1 MKFFKILA
9 TAALAV
15 SGLAA
20 PVSVKAAWGEWEEY
34 CTATFDAK
42 WWYRKPMTDLKVDR
56 RVDTSNPDRVQYR
69 VNGMFGEAE
78 NNAPVDLIINANFA
92 VHAPTAGDVAIWID
106 DQKVETLQLYDKM
119 ETIYLCDAQ
128 TYYETYFPNNPEM
141 ALQYEDASYFRMETG
156 TFHIYSY
163 YHYADGTVPYLDA
176 FFVDQA
182 QGPETLR
189 LISPEFKNYVPEFGS
204 ATFSTV
210 GDEYFYNIPVTINDL
225 SQVKMTVCEGEVSN
239 IRPVCEGMNDGTI
252 SCITVQE
259 DGSAMLPFAGTAG
272 EYTLVYLTYRA
283 DGTPYQMGS
292 QKFTF
297 DPDWKSLGKA
307 QFTDG
312 FISNFLAKDMEENLG
327 LNLPD
332 EAFTYPV
339 EIEENVLTPGLYRLV
354 NPYGS
359 TSPYWDINFS
369 VVSLKHNEN
378 NYIVINAVDP
388 ERVFIEK
395 NASGFYYG
403 TYPLMLYSEA
413 FDWLDEDYSVEQIP
427 EYLWGKKENNT
438 ISFAPGEKGNA
449 LLCASIMGSPAEIY
463 GRQFIVKLPDSSVE
477 IVIDDAAD
485 APVEYYNLQGIRI
498 AEPAQ
503 GGIYIRR
510 RGTRVEKFIAR

>member
-1 MKFFKILA
+1 MKLFKSLILPGIA
-9 TAALAV
+9 FSALIAPMTAL
-15 SGLAA
+15 S
-20 PVSVKAAWGEWEEY
+20 EWSEWTDY

-56 RVDTSNPDRVQYR
+56 RFDSTNPDHVQFR

-92 VHAPTAGDVAIWID
+92 VHAPSAGDVAIWID
-106 DQKVETLQLYDKM
+106 DQKIETLKVYDKT

-141 ALQYEDASYFRMETG
+141 ALEYEDASYFRVETG

-176 FFVDQA
+176 FYIDQA

-204 ATFSTV
+204 ATFSSI
-210 GDEYFYNIPVTINDL
+210 GDQHFYNIPVTLNDL
-225 SQVKMTVCEGEVSN
+225 SQIKMAVCNGDVTD
-239 IRPVCEGMNDGTI
+239 IRSICEGMNNGTI
-252 SCITVQE
+252 SCTTVTE
-259 DGSAMLPFAGTAG
+259 DGASMIPFDGDAG
-272 EYTLVYLTYRA
+272 EYTLIYLTYKA
-283 DGTPYQMGS
+283 DKTPYQMGS
-292 QKFTF
+292 QKFSF
-297 DPDWKSLGKA
+297 DPDWTSLGKA
-307 QFTDG
+307 IFTDG
-312 FISNFLAKDMEENLG
+312 FISNFLARDMEDNLG

-339 EIEENVLTPGLYRLV
+339 EVEENVTSPGLYRLV

-369 VVSLKHNEN
+369 VVTLKRNEN
-378 NYIVINAVDP
+378 NYIVINATDP
-388 ERVFIEK
+388 DHVYIEK

-413 FDWLDEDYSVEQIP
+413 FDWLDENYTIDQIP
-427 EYLWGKKENNT
+427 EYLWGKKENGT
-438 ISFAPGEKGNA
+438 ISFASGEKDNA
-449 LLCASIMGSPAEIY
+449 LLSASILNSPAEIY
-463 GRQFIVKLPDSSVE
+463 GRPLVVTLPNASSEHIIIDSSNS
-477 IVIDDAAD
+477 
-485 APVEYYNLQGIRI
+485 PVEYYNLQGIRI
-498 AEPAQ
+498 NEPAP
-503 GGIYIRR
+503 GNIYIRR
-510 RGTRVEKFIAR
+510 QGTNIDKFIAR